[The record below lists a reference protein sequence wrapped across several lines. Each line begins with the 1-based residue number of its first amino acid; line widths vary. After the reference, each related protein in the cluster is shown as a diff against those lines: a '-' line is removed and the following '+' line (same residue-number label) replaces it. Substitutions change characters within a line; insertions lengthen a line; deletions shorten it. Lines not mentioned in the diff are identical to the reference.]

1 MNRAPQSVWH
11 FLLNAKV
18 KQFFNIQ
25 KKNGR
30 VFYKT
35 ISKIMS
41 LRNTLT
47 YQRGK
52 LPPAAVN
59 RMALVWENIPAYIYM
74 VWFFFYNFA
83 AK

>member
-59 RMALVWENIPAYIYM
+59 RMALVWENIPAYIYGL
-74 VWFFFYNFA
+74 VFFL
-83 AK
+83 

>member
-35 ISKIMS
+35 ISKNLS

-47 YQRGK
+47 YQRCK
-52 LPPAAVN
+52 LPSAAVN
-59 RMALVWENIPAYIYM
+59 PGVLVFGKYPGIFI
-74 VWFFFYNFA
+74 WFGFFL
-83 AK
+83 

>member
-1 MNRAPQSVWH
+1 MNQAPQSVWH

-25 KKNGR
+25 KNGR

-59 RMALVWENIPAYIYM
+59 RMALVGENIPAYIYGL
-74 VWFFFYNFA
+74 VFFL
-83 AK
+83 

>member
-18 KQFFNIQ
+18 SNFSIFR
-25 KKNGR
+25 KNGR

-59 RMALVWENIPAYIYM
+59 RMALVWENIPAYIYGLG
-74 VWFFFYNFA
+74 FFL
-83 AK
+83 

>member
-1 MNRAPQSVWH
+1 MQNLPH
-11 FLLNAKV
+11 FC
-18 KQFFNIQ
+18 FI
-25 KKNGR
+25 
-30 VFYKT
+30 YKT

-59 RMALVWENIPAYIYM
+59 RMALVWENIPAYIYGL
-74 VWFFFYNFA
+74 VFFL
-83 AK
+83 